1 MLSRIFETVRGA
13 KQVAVNKVIGI
24 VTIARMDARLC
35 RRLDED
41 IGRTGAGKVVN
52 ATNISV
58 HKYNASRA
66 QARKRKLA
74 ATPLKIIEGNYSRG
88 RPVAFER
95 KCEIGADKAGPSR
108 NEDALGHDG

>member
-13 KQVAVNKVIGI
+13 KQIAVNKVIGI
-24 VTIARMDARLC
+24 VTIARMDTWLR

-41 IGRTGAGKVVN
+41 VGRARAGKVVH
-52 ATNISV
+52 AAKISV
-58 HKYNASRA
+58 HKYKASRE

-74 ATPLKIIEGNYSRG
+74 ATALRIIEGNYSRG

-95 KCEIGADKAGPSR
+95 KCEIRADKAGPSG

>member
-13 KQVAVNKVIGI
+13 KQIAVNKVVGI
-24 VTIARMDARLC
+24 VTIARMDTRL
-35 RRLDED
+35 RRSLDENV
-41 IGRTGAGKVVN
+41 GSTRAGKVVH
-52 ATNISV
+52 AANISV

-74 ATPLKIIEGNYSRG
+74 ATAFKIIEGNYSRG

-95 KCEIGADKAGPSR
+95 ECEIGADKAGSSG